1 MNGVQVVGAFL
12 SGLVLLAAVSLIVA
26 PGSTFGNA
34 VGSLGKAVADDIS
47 AAKG

>member
-1 MNGVQVVGAFL
+1 MNALEIIGSFL
-12 SGLVLLAAVSLIVA
+12 SGLILIAAISLIVA

-34 VGSLGKAVADDIS
+34 VSSLGKAVGGSIS